1 MARANAF
8 REKWV
13 AAQEAR
19 RSAEAVEDS
28 RRRLTAQRDELTG
41 ALMDL
46 VHTFE
51 PAVRDFFGV
60 SAAISRAL
68 NLEERLSTARVRLDG
83 AEKLSASL
91 PRPQAVEPEGDP
103 DGALPEHFDPQ
114 EAAAALSSAEG
125 ELTRLRSLRAMAQGE
140 MNTLGDPVLFQSRRE
155 ELTEELSRR
164 REEYAALTLALEGL
178 EEANGQL
185 RARFSP
191 ALNARAGELLARLT
205 GGKYSRVTLTRELE
219 ASAEEADS
227 PLPRRTLLL
236 SQGTAEQVY
245 LAVRLAVC
253 RLALP
258 REDPAPLVLD
268 DALDAFDDSRMALA
282 LEVLREL
289 AEERQILLFTCH
301 SREAQCLR
309 GAEDVKVLSLS

>member
-1 MARANAF
+1 M
-8 REKWV
+8 
-13 AAQEAR
+13 
-19 RSAEAVEDS
+19 S
-28 RRRLTAQRDELTG
+28 
-41 ALMDL
+41 
-46 VHTFE
+46 
-51 PAVRDFFGV
+51 
-60 SAAISRAL
+60 
-68 NLEERLSTARVRLDG
+68 
-83 AEKLSASL
+83 
-91 PRPQAVEPEGDP
+91 
-103 DGALPEHFDPQ
+103 
-114 EAAAALSSAEG
+114 
-125 ELTRLRSLRAMAQGE
+125 RLRSLQAMAQGE

-178 EEANGQL
+178 EEANSQL
-185 RARFSP
+185 RSRFSP

-205 GGKYSRVTLTRELE
+205 GGKYSRVSLTREWE

-227 PLPRRTLLL
+227 PMPRRTLLL

-258 REDPAPLVLD
+258 KENPAPIVLD

-282 LEVLREL
+282 LDLLREL
-289 AEERQILLFTCH
+289 GEERQILLFTCH
-301 SREAQCLR
+301 SREAECLK

>member
-1 MARANAF
+1 
-8 REKWV
+8 
-13 AAQEAR
+13 
-19 RSAEAVEDS
+19 
-28 RRRLTAQRDELTG
+28 
-41 ALMDL
+41 MDL

-51 PAVRDFFGV
+51 PGVRDFFGV

-68 NLEERLSTARVRLDG
+68 NLEERLSTARVRLAG
-83 AEKLSASL
+83 AEKLAASL
-91 PRPQAVEPEGDP
+91 PKPQAIEVEGDP

-125 ELTRLRSLRAMAQGE
+125 ELTRLRSLQAMAKGE
-140 MNTLGDPVLFQSRRE
+140 LNTLGDPVLFQARRE

-178 EEANGQL
+178 AEANSQL
-185 RARFSP
+185 RSRFSP
-191 ALNARAGELLARLT
+191 ALNAKAGELLARLT
-205 GGKYSRVTLTRELE
+205 GGKYSKVTLTRELE

-258 REDPAPLVLD
+258 AEDPAPIVLD

-282 LEVLREL
+282 LDLLREL
-289 AEERQILLFTCH
+289 GAERQILLFTCH
-301 SREAQCLR
+301 SREAECLR
-309 GAEDVKVLSLS
+309 DAEDVKVLTLSEGR